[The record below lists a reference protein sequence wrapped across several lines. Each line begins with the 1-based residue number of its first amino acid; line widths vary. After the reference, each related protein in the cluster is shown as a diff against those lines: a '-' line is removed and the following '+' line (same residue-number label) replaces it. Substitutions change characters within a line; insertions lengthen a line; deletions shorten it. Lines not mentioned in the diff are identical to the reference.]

1 MSKDKKII
9 PINNESYSPII
20 LRDELPWKSM
30 KSVCVVYKLEN
41 GSKKS
46 CYTCDNWGTFLE
58 FLAILQYESMKLV
71 NRLEEEDFE

>member
-20 LRDELPWKSM
+20 LRDDLPWESM
-30 KSVCVVYKLEN
+30 TSVCVVYELEN
-41 GSKKS
+41 GYKRS
-46 CYTCDNWGTFLE
+46 CYSCKTWGTFLE
-58 FLAILQYESMKLV
+58 FLAMLQFESMKQV